1 MLRVNGEVT
10 CTRGESSSTAMN
22 NEAGDQRMNRMNA
35 SADGRKRVRRGIGK
49 LAGAS
54 VALLVV
60 AWAIALTV
68 MQPRADRTWAAQHAI
83 MAHADVR
90 GDSLHNHQMRNFTY
104 TSEEQFT
111 PAYDDRDYDLSKLET
126 VWFIVTPF
134 SKTWRGPAHTF
145 VSFGFSDSQ
154 YVAIS
159 VEARREPTETYSAL
173 TGLFNQFEVIYVVG
187 DERDLIGSRAVYG
200 GYDVYVYPI
209 RTTPARART
218 LFTEMLTRSNA
229 LATKPEFYNTLTNN
243 CTSNIVDHVN
253 RIVPRA
259 VPHGIRT
266 ILPGY
271 ADGVAY
277 SLGLIDNSIS
287 LDEARR
293 RFRVN
298 VQARR
303 YATSPEFSRRI
314 RNPDGVASSVSPVI
328 PSVNVVI
335 PSVSEGSPVRNP

>member
-1 MLRVNGEVT
+1 VLVGIAVVIAIVAAAM
-10 CTRGESSSTAMN
+10 STMH
-22 NEAGDQRMNRMNA
+22 
-35 SADGRKRVRRGIGK
+35 
-49 LAGAS
+49 
-54 VALLVV
+54 
-60 AWAIALTV
+60 
-68 MQPRADRTWAAQHAI
+68 PRADRTWAGPHAV

-90 GDSLHNHQMRNFTY
+90 GDSAHLHRLRNFSY

-111 PAYDDRDYDLSKLET
+111 PAYDDRDYDLTKLET

-159 VEARREPTETYSAL
+159 VEARREPGETYGAL

-209 RTTPARART
+209 RTTPARARA
-218 LFTEMLTRSNA
+218 LFTEMLTRANA
-229 LATKPEFYNTLTNN
+229 LATQPEFYNTLTNN
-243 CTSNIVDHVN
+243 CTSNVVDHVN
-253 RIVPRA
+253 HLVPHA

-287 LDEARR
+287 LEESRKR
-293 RFRVN
+293 YRVN
-298 VQARR
+298 AQARR
-303 YATSPEFSRRI
+303 YATSPDFSKRI
-314 RNPDGVASSVSPVI
+314 RSQGTN
-328 PSVNVVI
+328 
-335 PSVSEGSPVRNP
+335 

>member
-1 MLRVNGEVT
+1 MREQ
-10 CTRGESSSTAMN
+10 AH
-22 NEAGDQRMNRMNA
+22 DQRMNRVGA
-35 SADGRKRVRRGIGK
+35 SIGGRKRGVKAAGIT
-49 LAGAS
+49 LVML
-54 VALLVV
+54 VA
-60 AWAIALTV
+60 AWASASLI
-68 MQPRADRTWAAQHAI
+68 MRPRADRTWAPQHAV
-83 MAHADVR
+83 MAHADIR
-90 GDSLHNHQMRNFTY
+90 GDSVHLRQLRNFAY
-104 TSEEQFT
+104 TSEDRFT
-111 PAYDDRDYDLSKLET
+111 PAYDDRDYDLTKLET

-134 SKTWRGPAHTF
+134 SKHWRGPAHTF

-159 VEARREPTETYSAL
+159 VEARREPTETYGAL
-173 TGLFNQFEVIYVVG
+173 TGLFNQFEVIYVIG
-187 DERDLIGSRAVYG
+187 AERDLIGSRAVYG

-218 LFTEMLTRSNA
+218 LFTEMLARSNA
-229 LATKPEFYNTLTNN
+229 LATTPEFYNTLTNN

-298 VQARR
+298 AQARR

-314 RNPDGVASSVSPVI
+314 RLPAET
-328 PSVNVVI
+328 VV
-335 PSVSEGSPVRNP
+335 PSVSEASSVRNP

>member
-1 MLRVNGEVT
+1 MSDVAQNRGTNRSTTQRRPFAKIAMLAVAIIIAICV
-10 CTRGESSSTAMN
+10 
-22 NEAGDQRMNRMNA
+22 
-35 SADGRKRVRRGIGK
+35 
-49 LAGAS
+49 
-54 VALLVV
+54 VAL
-60 AWAIALTV
+60 ATI
-68 MQPRADRTWAAQHAI
+68 QPRADRRWAPEHAV

-90 GDSLHNHQMRNFTY
+90 GDSVHLQRMRNFAY
-104 TSEEQFT
+104 TTETQFT
-111 PAYDDRDYDLSKLET
+111 PAYFDRTYDLNKLET

-134 SKTWRGPAHTF
+134 SKRWRGPAHTF

-154 YVAIS
+154 YVAVS
-159 VEARREPTETYSAL
+159 VEARREPGEVYGPV
-173 TGLFNQFEVIYVVG
+173 TGLFKRFEMIYVIG

-209 RTTPARART
+209 RTTPARARA
-218 LFTEMLTRSNA
+218 LFTEMLARANT
-229 LATKPEFYNTLTNN
+229 LAAQPEFYNTLTNN

-253 RIVPRA
+253 HLVPHA
-259 VPHGIRT
+259 VPHGLRT

-298 VQARR
+298 DQARR
-303 YATSPEFSRRI
+303 FATDSSFSRRI
-314 RNPDGVASSVSPVI
+314 RSPTI
-328 PSVNVVI
+328 AN
-335 PSVSEGSPVRNP
+335 

>member
-1 MLRVNGEVT
+1 MNAPAGRRRRIAKGAVLGVAIVIAVVA
-10 CTRGESSSTAMN
+10 TAM
-22 NEAGDQRMNRMNA
+22 A
-35 SADGRKRVRRGIGK
+35 
-49 LAGAS
+49 
-54 VALLVV
+54 
-60 AWAIALTV
+60 V
-68 MQPRADRTWAAQHAI
+68 MHPRADRTWVEPHTV
-83 MAHADVR
+83 MAHAEVR
-90 GDSLHNHQMRNFTY
+90 GDSLHLQRLRNFAY
-104 TSEEQFT
+104 TSEEEFT
-111 PAYDDRDYDLSKLET
+111 PAYYDHDYDLTKLET

-159 VEARREPTETYSAL
+159 VEARREPGETYSAL

-209 RTTPARART
+209 RTTPARARA
-218 LFTEMLTRSNA
+218 LFTEMLARSNA
-229 LATKPEFYNTLTNN
+229 LATRPEFYNTLTNN
-243 CTSNIVDHVN
+243 CTSNVVDHVN
-253 RIVPRA
+253 HLVPHA

-287 LDEARR
+287 LDESRKR
-293 RFRVN
+293 YLVN
-298 VQARR
+298 DQARR
-303 YATSPEFSRRI
+303 YATSLDFSRRI
-314 RNPDGVASSVSPVI
+314 RSQATTN
-328 PSVNVVI
+328 
-335 PSVSEGSPVRNP
+335 